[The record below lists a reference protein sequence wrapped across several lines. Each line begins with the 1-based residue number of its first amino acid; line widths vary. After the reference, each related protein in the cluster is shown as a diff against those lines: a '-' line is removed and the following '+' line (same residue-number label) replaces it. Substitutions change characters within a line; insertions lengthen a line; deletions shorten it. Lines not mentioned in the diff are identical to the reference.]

1 MGQTR
6 HEPPDARLSWNIG
19 TVTYQYDPLN
29 NLRTRGGPSP
39 LTYSANATTNRL
51 DSVTG
56 GLTRSYTYNAKG
68 QVEHDGT
75 RDFVWNGAD
84 RIVEVVGIA
93 SYAYD
98 GLGKRIKTTKA
109 SGAVEYTIYSRAG
122 TLLYSYKPALSES
135 TDYVYLGSMA
145 LAELRMAPGV
155 LTNTD
160 SRNPAQTVQVTLV
173 PGRSPQV
180 GGVVSAQVETTYLHT
195 NLLGSPIQWSSR
207 AATGVWLNSE
217 HYEAYGHKLN
227 GVGDKL
233 GYTGHA
239 HDFETDLTYM
249 QARFYDP
256 QVGRFLS
263 TDPMPFDQKDPF
275 TFARYTY
282 ANNNPYRYVDPTGM
296 TAYDC
301 SGGAGTG
308 NCSGGVQDG
317 DTVKLNDGNTIKVH
331 VDKKGNISVSGGSS
345 RVSAGVRAG
354 SRIMRAIR
362 LSGEKGNSI
371 RERSVSGSEDDLG
384 EPRTYPPDPDKSP
397 PPRLGDAIHAHVHP
411 PRSPFRDKYISKR
424 FSGGIGRD
432 LDNMGEFPS
441 TSFFLITPQGAFI
454 QRDVGKYG
462 NVGEERTILPPGSF
476 AFPE

>member
-1 MGQTR
+1 MAGSFKVAGRAIREARRFR
-6 HEPPDARLSWNIG
+6 HG
-19 TVTYQYDPLN
+19 
-29 NLRTRGGPSP
+29 TRGGPSP

-56 GLTRSYTYNAKG
+56 GLTRTYTYNTKG

-98 GLGKRIKTTKA
+98 ALGKRIKTTKA

-155 LTNTD
+155 LSNTD
-160 SRNPAQTVQVTLV
+160 SRNPVETVQVTLV

-180 GGVVSAQVETTYLHT
+180 GGPVTAQVETTYLHT

-256 QVGRFLS
+256 QVGRFMS
-263 TDPMPFDQKDPF
+263 ADPVEFGGGDPSNVN
-275 TFARYTY
+275 RYRY
-282 ANNNPYRYVDPTGM
+282 AANNPYKYTDPTGM
-296 TAYDC
+296 LDSQMTVGGSKVVVVGSMPGRGSSDKKDSGGKSPGDPKTARLQEGRTDRADNAVREMISDGQVPAPVDDVLDRYTVNYNQEQAYD
-301 SGGAGTG
+301 
-308 NCSGGVQDG
+308 
-317 DTVKLNDGNTIKVH
+317 
-331 VDKKGNISVSGGSS
+331 DKGQPLEGLWTPV
-345 RVSAGVRAG
+345 
-354 SRIMRAIR
+354 
-362 LSGEKGNSI
+362 
-371 RERSVSGSEDDLG
+371 
-384 EPRTYPPDPDKSP
+384 PPDGYSATVTVYPAGATTLKNAIETIGHEIFHFADNSGKKWEHP
-397 PPRLGDAIHAHVHP
+397 KHHNLYGEALYKVFQGQPYNGPRP
-411 PRSPFRDKYISKR
+411 
-424 FSGGIGRD
+424 
-432 LDNMGEFPS
+432 
-441 TSFFLITPQGAFI
+441 
-454 QRDVGKYG
+454 
-462 NVGEERTILPPGSF
+462 
-476 AFPE
+476 